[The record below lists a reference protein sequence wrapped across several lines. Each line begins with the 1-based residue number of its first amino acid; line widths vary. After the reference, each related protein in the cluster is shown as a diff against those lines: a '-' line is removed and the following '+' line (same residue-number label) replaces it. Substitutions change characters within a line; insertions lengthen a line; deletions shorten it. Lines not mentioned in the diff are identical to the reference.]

1 MLLPNTEVRN
11 VIVIVIV
18 IVIEPKTVLII
29 YLKNNFPSYFFANIF
44 YHSFINKRYSISNK
58 LNVCPFSRGTLV
70 FFAGAVFF
78 DDVN

>member
-29 YLKNNFPSYFFANIF
+29 YLNNFPGYFFANIF